1 MRRLNFDSRHRR
13 RHSTGCRAAFPLNDD
28 MEISAQFIRYAVVGV
43 VSNRALY
50 LAYLALTWA
59 GMGHKTAMTLLYVV
73 GVLLTFLFNR
83 NWSFRHGGAASPAM
97 LRYFAIYG
105 FDYVFNF
112 FVLLVLLD
120 YLRPP
125 PEIVQGVMIFALAV
139 MLFLLQRY
147 WVFRPET
154 RTL

>member
-1 MRRLNFDSRHRR
+1 MTITHR
-13 RHSTGCRAAFPLNDD
+13 
-28 MEISAQFIRYAVVGV
+28 QFLRYAVVGL
-43 VSNRALY
+43 VSNGVLY

-73 GVLLTFLFNR
+73 GVSLTFLFNR
-83 NWSFRHGGAASPAM
+83 NWSFRHDGAASPAI
-97 LRYFAIYG
+97 LRYFTIYG
-105 FDYVFNF
+105 FGYVLNF
-112 FVLLVLLD
+112 FVLLVFVD
-120 YLRPP
+120 YLHLSH
-125 PEIVQGVMIFALAV
+125 EIVQGVMVLALAV

>member
-1 MRRLNFDSRHRR
+1 
-13 RHSTGCRAAFPLNDD
+13 
-28 MEISAQFIRYAVVGV
+28 MEISAQFLRYAVVGL
-43 VSNRALY
+43 VSNGVLY

-59 GMGHKTAMTLLYVV
+59 GMGHKTAMTLLYAV
-73 GVLLTFLFNR
+73 GVIQTFVFNR

-97 LRYFAIYG
+97 LRYFAVYG
-105 FDYVFNF
+105 FGYALNF
-112 FVLLVLLD
+112 FVLLVLVD
-120 YLRPP
+120 YLRLP

>member
-1 MRRLNFDSRHRR
+1 
-13 RHSTGCRAAFPLNDD
+13 
-28 MEISAQFIRYAVVGV
+28 MEISTQFIRYGVVGL
-43 VSNRALY
+43 VSNGVLY

-73 GVLLTFLFNR
+73 GVSLTFLFNR
-83 NWSFRHGGAASPAM
+83 NWSFRHDGAASPAI
-97 LRYFAIYG
+97 LRYFTIYG
-105 FDYVFNF
+105 FGYVLNF
-112 FVLLVLLD
+112 FVLLVFVD
-120 YLRPP
+120 YLHLSH
-125 PEIVQGVMIFALAV
+125 EIVQGVMVLALAV

>member
-1 MRRLNFDSRHRR
+1 VNHL
-13 RHSTGCRAAFPLNDD
+13 
-28 MEISAQFIRYAVVGV
+28 GV
-43 VSNRALY
+43 FR
-50 LAYLALTWA
+50 LAYPALTLT

-83 NWSFRHGGAASPAM
+83 KWSFRHADAASPAM
-97 LRYFAIYG
+97 LRYFAVYG
-105 FDYVFNF
+105 FGYVLNL
-112 FVLLVLLD
+112 FVLLVLVD
-120 YLRPP
+120 HLRLPH
-125 PEIVQGVMIFALAV
+125 EIVQGVMIFALAV

>member
-1 MRRLNFDSRHRR
+1 
-13 RHSTGCRAAFPLNDD
+13 
-28 MEISAQFIRYAVVGV
+28 MEISAQFLRYAVVGL
-43 VSNRALY
+43 VSNGVLY

-59 GMGHKTAMTLLYVV
+59 GMGHKTAMTLLWAV
-73 GVLLTFLFNR
+73 GVLQTFIFNR
-83 NWSFRHGGAASPAM
+83 NWSFRHDGAASPAM

-105 FDYVFNF
+105 FGYVLNF
-112 FVLLVLLD
+112 FVLLVLVD
-120 YLRPP
+120 YLHLPH
-125 PEIVQGVMIFALAV
+125 EIVQGVMIFALAV

>member
-1 MRRLNFDSRHRR
+1 
-13 RHSTGCRAAFPLNDD
+13 
-28 MEISAQFIRYAVVGV
+28 MEISTQFIRYAVVGL
-43 VSNRALY
+43 VSNGVLY

-59 GMGHKTAMTLLYVV
+59 GMGHKTAMTLLWAV
-73 GVLLTFLFNR
+73 GVLQTFLFNR
-83 NWSFRHGGAASPAM
+83 KWSFRHDGAASPAM

-105 FDYVFNF
+105 FGYVLNF
-112 FVLLVLLD
+112 FVLLVLVD
-120 YLRPP
+120 YLHLPH
-125 PEIVQGVMIFALAV
+125 EIVQGVMTFALAV